1 MKNISLTLFLE
12 INELNY
18 IFYVGE
24 SNENND
30 FKILY
35 ELEVPLKGIENNKIS
50 DLEKVYNTVKE
61 NLYFIEHKFNYTFKE
76 LVIILENFNSTFIN
90 LTGFKKLNGSQ
101 VLRENI
107 IYILNTLKSYVN
119 EIEPKK
125 TILHIFNSKFYLDNK
140 KIENL
145 PIGLFGD
152 FYSHELSLILINT
165 NDYNNLKNI
174 FDKCNLKI
182 KKLLVKSFIKGVYIS
197 DNYKNSDTFFQVKI
211 GDNSSKVFFFE
222 NNTLKLEQKFKF
234 GTDIIIKD
242 ISKVTSLDIN
252 TIKMILKKIE
262 FKEKI
267 SENDIIEKIYFKTNN
282 YRKVKKRLIYEIAF
296 ARIRE
301 ISELMIFK
309 NVNFRHYNKISKN
322 IYLEIDQ
329 RIQFKCLVEIFR
341 TIFSINGKL
350 NLNFTDDLLGGKM
363 LSSANKLVHFGW
375 KKEAIPVSHS
385 QKSLIA
391 RVFDKIFG

>member
-1 MKNISLTLFLE
+1 MKNISLALFLE

-35 ELEVPLKGIENNKIS
+35 ELEAPLKGIENNKIS

-61 NLYFIEHKFNYTFKE
+61 NLYFIEQKFNYTFKE
-76 LVIILENFNSTFIN
+76 IVIILENFNNTFIN

-107 IYILNTLKSYVN
+107 TYILNTLKSYVS

-152 FYSHELSLILINT
+152 FYSHELSLVLINT

-182 KKLLVKSFIKGVYIS
+182 KKLLVKNFIKGVYIS

-222 NNTLKLEQKFKF
+222 NDTLKLEQKFKF

-242 ISKVTSLDIN
+242 ISKITSLDIN
-252 TIKMILKKIE
+252 TIKMILEKIE
-262 FKEKI
+262 FKGKI
-267 SENDIIEKIYFKTNN
+267 SEDDIIEKIYFKTNN

-309 NVNFRHYNKISKN
+309 NTNFKHYNKISKN

-329 RIQFKCLVEIFR
+329 RAQFKCLVEIFR

-350 NLNFTDDLLGGKM
+350 NLNFTDDLLGEKM

-375 KKEAIPVSHS
+375 KKEAIPVSQS
-385 QKSLIA
+385 QKSIIA